1 MLTRSSYF
9 VTFCL
14 ILAGHFE
21 RDQAPES
28 AAARETKMCG
38 SNLISD
44 PPHSGEQ
51 DELIAPLV
59 VDLHVEVVVVA
70 DGVVNE
76 ANGAVASRIE

>member
-1 MLTRSSYF
+1 
-9 VTFCL
+9 
-14 ILAGHFE
+14 
-21 RDQAPES
+21 
-28 AAARETKMCG
+28 MCG

-70 DGVVNE
+70 DGMVNE